1 MGLSEIEVPE
11 EAQAAQE
18 TPATPVQVMSKTK
31 RKNFVFPADIT
42 EWAEKYARDNNTT
55 LTRIILDHLTSLRRQ
70 VESGHV
76 EQV

>member
-1 MGLSEIEVPE
+1 
-11 EAQAAQE
+11 
-18 TPATPVQVMSKTK
+18 MSKTK
-31 RKNFVFPADIT
+31 RKNFVFPADLT
-42 EWAEKYARDNNTT
+42 EWAEKYAKDNNTT